1 MSTPVANP
9 GLQKAAILMVL
20 LGEEAASHI
29 YRNLPENDVQRLTRR
44 IAELEHFKPETAIAV
59 LEEYHQLS
67 LTQSYLAEGG
77 PDYAQKL
84 LVKSFGEAGA
94 QRLLDQVTSTMEQ
107 NAVHLESLQEADPQQ
122 LAKFLEVEHP
132 QTIALILAHLNARQ
146 ASTLLLRL
154 PEDVRAETIKRLAQ
168 LRQFS
173 PEVAQKV
180 ALALNKHLESVGEQS
195 RRAYAGFK
203 GAADLLNQIEPIKSK
218 SILEIIE
225 KDDPKMALAIRNL
238 MFTFEDLL
246 GVPEAGI
253 RELLGQ
259 LDKKTLALALRGAT
273 EELKNLI
280 FKSMSSRAVD
290 MLKEDM
296 EVLGAVRAKDVNQAQ
311 HEIVEVARRLEAE
324 GKLVSERR
332 IAGGVCRLARPS
344 GSSSP
349 EPSPCSPMPMLAGF
363 RAARPIPASRARTK
377 AAVSRRRP
385 SSRGAKARNSNCAP
399 NSTRRSPNIAPRSA
413 ALFRSSPLERQ
424 NYYRRIE
431 GEVVELALAIARKI
445 LHREV
450 QIDPHAL
457 AGIVRVTLEKLDTG
471 HQGQSASSPQGSD
484 RLAALLCLPD

>member
-1 MSTPVANP
+1 MAPLVSNP

-29 YRNLPENDVQRLTRR
+29 YRNLSESDLQLLTQR
-44 IAELEHFKPETAIAV
+44 IVELEHVKPETAISV
-59 LEEYHQLS
+59 LEEYYQLT

-77 PDYAQKL
+77 PEYAQKL
-84 LVKSFGEAGA
+84 LIKAFGETGA
-94 QRLLDQVTSTMEQ
+94 QQLLDQVSRAMEQ
-107 NAVHLESLQEADPQQ
+107 SGIHLESLQKADPQQ

-132 QTIALILAHLNARQ
+132 QTIALILAHMHARQ
-146 ASTLLLRL
+146 ASALLLRL
-154 PEDVRAETIKRLAQ
+154 PEEIRAETIKRLAQ

-180 ALALNKHLESVGEQS
+180 SLALNKRLESLGEQS

-203 GAADLLNQIEPIKSK
+203 GAADLLNQLEPIAGKA
-218 SILEIIE
+218 ILETIE

-296 EVLGAVRAKDVNQAQ
+296 EVLGAVRSKDVHAAQ
-311 HEIVEVARRLEAE
+311 REIVEVARRLEAE
-324 GKLVSERR
+324 GKLV
-332 IAGGVCRLARPS
+332 L
-344 GSSSP
+344 
-349 EPSPCSPMPMLAGF
+349 
-363 RAARPIPASRARTK
+363 
-377 AAVSRRRP
+377 
-385 SSRGAKARNSNCAP
+385 
-399 NSTRRSPNIAPRSA
+399 SA
-413 ALFRSSPLERQ
+413 ESQEE
-424 NYYRRIE
+424 Y
-431 GEVVELALAIARKI
+431 VV
-445 LHREV
+445 
-450 QIDPHAL
+450 
-457 AGIVRVTLEKLDTG
+457 
-471 HQGQSASSPQGSD
+471 
-484 RLAALLCLPD
+484 